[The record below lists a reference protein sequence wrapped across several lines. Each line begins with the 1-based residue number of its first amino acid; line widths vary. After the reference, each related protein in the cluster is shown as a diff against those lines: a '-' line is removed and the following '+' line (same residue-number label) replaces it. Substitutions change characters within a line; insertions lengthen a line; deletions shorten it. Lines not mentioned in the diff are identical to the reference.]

1 MNNKKAMQ
9 RKNITSILI
18 AVLVFVSVSSCS
30 SDKAGNK
37 EALAPTKEITTKV
50 VKPKV
55 DKETQLLLDDL
66 EENGDYVNSRLFP
79 SLIKGASVSDGSET
93 NTYVIDIR
101 SADAFAKGRLKGS
114 VNVKFSDLPDF
125 LINDIKPFEYNRIVM
140 VSNDGQFAAYT
151 TSLLRLMGYGN
162 VYALRWG
169 MSGWSMTFAETGWL
183 AGCSS
188 EYQSALE
195 TVINDKPGASG
206 MPILATGLSS
216 GEEIGTKRFKDL
228 FNEDPAN
235 VMIDAALV
243 FANPSDYYI
252 INYDRRDKYESGHI
266 QGAVRYKPGATLGI
280 INEMATIP
288 AGKTVVV
295 YCGTGH
301 NSGFVTA
308 YLRLF
313 GYDARTLRYGN
324 NGFMHEKMKAE
335 KATLS
340 WLPFSQNDIDNFEV
354 IK

>member
-1 MNNKKAMQ
+1 MQ
-9 RKNITSILI
+9 RKNITSFLI
-18 AVLVFVSVSSCS
+18 AVYIIVSVSSCS
-30 SDKAGNK
+30 GDKPATK
-37 EALAPTKEITTKV
+37 EAIAPASEIATMAV
-50 VKPKV
+50 EPVV
-55 DKETQLLLDDL
+55 DKETKLLLDDL

-79 SLIKGASVSDGSET
+79 SLIKGASVSDGSES
-93 NTYVIDIR
+93 NIYIIDIR
-101 SADAFAKGRLKGS
+101 SADEFAKGHLKES
-114 VNVKFSDLPDF
+114 VNVKFSDLLNF
-125 LINDIKPFEYNRIVM
+125 LMNDIKPFEYNRIVL
-140 VSNDGQFAAYT
+140 VSNDGQIASYT

-169 MSGWSMTFAETGWL
+169 MSGWSKEFAETGWL

-188 EYQSALE
+188 EFQSALE
-195 TVINDKPGASG
+195 TVINDKPDASG
-206 MPILATGLSS
+206 MPILATGFSS
-216 GEEIGTKRFKDL
+216 GEEIGARRFKDL
-228 FNEDPAN
+228 FKEDPAS

-288 AGKTVVV
+288 SGKTVVV

-324 NGFMHEKMKAE
+324 NGFMYEKMKAE

-340 WLPFSQNDIDNFEV
+340 WLPFTPNDIGNYEL

>member
-1 MNNKKAMQ
+1 MK

-18 AVLVFVSVSSCS
+18 AVYILVFVSSCS
-30 SDKAGNK
+30 GDKSGTK
-37 EALAPTKEITTKV
+37 EAKAPLKDITTKAV
-50 VKPKV
+50 EPLV

-79 SLIKGASVSDGSET
+79 SLIKGGSVSDGSEP
-93 NTYVIDIR
+93 NTYIIDIR
-101 SADAFAKGRLKGS
+101 SADEFTKGRIKGS
-114 VNVKFSDLPDF
+114 VNVKFSDLLDF

-140 VSNDGQFAAYT
+140 VSEDGQFAAYT
-151 TSLLRLMGYGN
+151 PSLLRRMGYGN

-169 MSGWSMTFAETGWL
+169 MSGWSKEFAETGWL

-188 EYQSALE
+188 EYQSELE

-206 MPILATGLSS
+206 MPVLATGLSS
-216 GEEIGTKRFKDL
+216 GEEIGAKRFKDL
-228 FNEDPAN
+228 FNEDPAY

-243 FANPSDYYI
+243 FASPSDYYI

-324 NGFMHEKMKAE
+324 NSFMYEKMKTE
-335 KATLS
+335 KALLS
-340 WLPFSQNDIDNFEV
+340 WLPFSQNDIGNFEL